1 MILKDEKLPEE
12 MNTNLE
18 VIARWFEAMYTYET
32 STR

>member
-1 MILKDEKLPEE
+1 MKLQDEKFPWL

-18 VIARWFEAMYTYET
+18 IMARWFEAMYTYEA